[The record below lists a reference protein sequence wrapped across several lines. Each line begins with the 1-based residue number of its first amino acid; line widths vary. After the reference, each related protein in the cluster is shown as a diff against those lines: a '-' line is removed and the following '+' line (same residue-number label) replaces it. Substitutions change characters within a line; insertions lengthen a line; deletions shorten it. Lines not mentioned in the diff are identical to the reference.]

1 MDIVKRLR
9 EYGDCPQDVSDGEWA
24 EYSHKAAD
32 EIERLREA
40 LKYIAYPE
48 CVPDEAAKMWEM
60 VKHARAALKGDE

>member
-1 MDIVKRLR
+1 MDIVERLR
-9 EYGDCPQDVSDGEWA
+9 TCDSVPDADVIILMNE
-24 EYSHKAAD
+24 AAD

-48 CVPDEAAKMWEM
+48 CVPNEAAKMWEM